1 MLCTFVILYCTNFL
15 LPFDFFIVNLGKFLH
30 NEILNITMKQ
40 FNDENFLLE
49 TATAQRLY
57 HDYAEG
63 LPIIDYH
70 CHLIPE
76 YVANDH
82 RFPNLSK
89 IWLEGDHYKWRAMRT
104 NGVDERYITGKDTT
118 DWEKF
123 EKWAETLPYTMR
135 NPLYHWSHLELKTAF
150 GVEKLLN
157 PSTAREIYDACSDQL
172 ANGELTARGLMRHYK
187 VETVCTTDDPVDS
200 LEYHKKVKA
209 DGFEIKMLPTWRPD
223 KAMAVENA
231 ADYKA
236 YINKLAEVA
245 GVEINSFA
253 DVIAALKV
261 RHDYFE
267 SVGCRLS
274 DHGIEEFYA
283 EDYTPEE
290 IDAIFTKIYKN
301 GEELNLEEIKKFKTA
316 MMVEFAIMDHDS
328 GWTQQFHYGAIR
340 NNNSRMMA
348 LLGPDTGFD
357 SIGDF
362 TVAKKMAKF
371 LDMLASRDKLGK
383 TIIYN
388 LNPRDNELVAT
399 MLGNFQDGRY
409 GAGKIQFGSGWW
421 FLDQKDGMEKQMTA
435 LSNLGLLSRFVGM
448 LTDSRSFLSYP
459 RHEYFRRTLCNLLG
473 NDIEKGL
480 LPASETDFIGK
491 EIVAKVCYGNAK
503 EYFKF

>member
-1 MLCTFVILYCTNFL
+1 
-15 LPFDFFIVNLGKFLH
+15 
-30 NEILNITMKQ
+30 MKQ

-49 TATAQRLY
+49 TPTAQRLY
-57 HDYAEG
+57 HEFAEG

-76 YVANDH
+76 YVASDH

-104 NGVDERYITGKDTT
+104 NGVDERFITGADTT

-123 EKWAETLPYTMR
+123 EKWAETLPYCMR

-157 PSTAREIYDACSDQL
+157 PSTAREIYDHCSDML
-172 ANGELTARGLMRHYK
+172 ANGELTARGLMQHYN

-200 LEYHKKVKA
+200 LEYHLKVKA
-209 DGFEIKMLPTWRPD
+209 DGFPIKMLPTWRPD
-223 KAMAVENA
+223 KAMAVESA
-231 ADYKA
+231 ADYRA
-236 YINKLAEVA
+236 YLDKLAEVS
-245 GVEINSFA
+245 GVAISSFA

-261 RHDYFE
+261 RHDFFE

-283 EDYTPEE
+283 DDYTPDE
-290 IDAIFTKIYKN
+290 IEAIFSKIYDR
-301 GEELNLEEIKKFKTA
+301 GEELSREEIRKFKSA
-316 MMVEFAIMDHDS
+316 MMVEFGIMDHDS

-340 NNNSRMMA
+340 NNNSLMFKQ
-348 LLGPDTGFD
+348 LGPDTGFD

-362 TVAKKMAKF
+362 TVAKQMAKF
-371 LDMLASRDKLGK
+371 LDNLAKRDKLTK

-421 FLDQKDGMEKQMTA
+421 FLDQKDGMEKQMNA
-435 LSNLGLLSRFVGM
+435 LSVLGLLSRFVGM

-480 LPASETDFIGK
+480 LPASELDFIGR